1 MISFETWEDRYDSR
15 KSGANSMSCER
26 HSYYLN
32 FVELVRTAA
41 INLRMVAVLFLTSSP
56 LLHAQ
61 HGDSNGE
68 WPSYASD
75 AGSTKYTGLSQIHA
89 DNFSELE
96 IAWRWYSIDAELD
109 LTAALGTAG
118 DDLSFGRLQATPL
131 MIDGVMYMIT
141 ALNQVA
147 ALNAAT
153 GELLWSFDPQA
164 YLSGNSI
171 SPLGYHHRGVAYWSD
186 AGEARILFATNDGYL
201 FSLDASTGEPDTA
214 FAGGRIDL
222 TDSIPRA
229 DRDLLDY
236 ADAVPLG
243 TVSPAIVVGDIL
255 VVNQITSN
263 RPRYKERPPTW
274 IRGYNIRSGELVWT
288 FHSIPQAGEYGVDT
302 WQEESWRYTGNGG
315 VWTQMSADL
324 ELGYI
329 YLPTEAPTNDYYGG
343 HRPGDNLFT
352 QSVVALDAATGERV
366 WHFQMVHHGI
376 WDYDTPAAP
385 NLMDITV
392 DGREIE
398 ALAQVTK
405 QGWAYVFDRAT
416 GVPVWPM
423 PELPVPQGL
432 LPGERTSQTQPFP
445 SKPPAFALQGITEDD
460 LIDFTP
466 ELRAGALE
474 ILDDYVYG
482 PIFTPA
488 SLPDEDTGKRGTI
501 FLPGVGG
508 GANWPGAGFDPETN
522 VLFVPSQNV
531 PYMPFMAALPENESN
546 MRYIRLQNR
555 GVVGPRGLPI
565 LKPPHSTITAFDMN
579 RGEILWQVANGDGM
593 ASVEQNPAV
602 EGLDLPPLG
611 GGGRHPVLVTST
623 LLIHGQNM
631 GYGPQLVAR
640 DKASGQELARIDLP
654 GNPQGAPMSYAV
666 DGRQFIALSVSGTQ
680 TPQLIAF
687 ALPDWKSSDVD

>member
-1 MISFETWEDRYDSR
+1 MAVVLMLVVSEPFHSKYGFQIMR
-15 KSGANSMSCER
+15 KKMSCEPQK
-26 HSYYLN
+26 YPLN
-32 FVELVRTAA
+32 PEELAHGFVGRLLLA
-41 INLRMVAVLFLTSSP
+41 VAFFLMALPVVL
-56 LLHAQ
+56 AQ
-61 HGDSNGE
+61 SGSDNGD

-75 AGSTKYTGLSQIHA
+75 AGSTKYTSLDQINA
-89 DNFSELE
+89 ENFSELE
-96 IAWRWYSIDAELD
+96 IAWRWDSIDAELD
-109 LTAALGTAG
+109 LNAALGSDG

-131 MIDGVMYMIT
+131 MIDGVVYMIT
-141 ALNQVA
+141 GLNQVA
-147 ALNAAT
+147 ALAADT
-153 GELLWSFDPQA
+153 GELIWSFDPQA

-186 AGEARILFATNDGYL
+186 EDNARILFATNDGYL
-201 FSLDASTGEPDTA
+201 FSLNAITGELDTA
-214 FAGGRIDL
+214 FDGGRIDL
-222 TDSIPRA
+222 TEGIPRA
-229 DRDLLDY
+229 DRELLDY
-236 ADAVPLG
+236 AGAVPLG
-243 TVSPAIVVGDIL
+243 TVSPVIVVGDTV

-274 IRGYNIRSGELVWT
+274 VRGFNVRSGELIWT
-288 FHSIPQAGEYGVDT
+288 FHTIPQAGEYGVDT
-302 WQEESWRYTGNGG
+302 WGEESWRYTGNGG

-324 ELGYI
+324 EMGYV

-343 HRPGDNLFT
+343 HRPGDNLFS

-366 WHFQMVHHGI
+366 WHFQMIHHGI

-385 NLMDITV
+385 NLMNITV
-392 DGREIE
+392 DGRPIK

-405 QGWAYVFDRAT
+405 QGWAYVFDRET
-416 GVPVWPM
+416 GVPVWPI
-423 PELPVPQGL
+423 PELPVPAGL
-432 LPGERTSQTQPFP
+432 LPGETTSPTQPFP

-460 LIDFTP
+460 LVDFTP
-466 ELRAGALE
+466 ELRAAAKEVLSG
-474 ILDDYVYG
+474 YVYG

-488 SLPDEDTGKRGTI
+488 SLPDVDTGKRGTI

-508 GANWPGAGFDPETN
+508 GANWPGAGFDPETG
-522 VLFVPSQNV
+522 VLYVPSTNT
-531 PYMPFMAALPENESN
+531 PYVPFMAALPENESN
-546 MRYIRLQNR
+546 MRYVRLQNR
-555 GVVGPRGLPI
+555 GVVGPRGLPL
-565 LKPPHSTITAFDMN
+565 LKPPYSTITAFDMN

-654 GNPQGAPMSYAV
+654 GNPQGAPMSYDV
-666 DGRQFIALSVSGTQ
+666 DGRQFIALSVSGTL

-687 ALPDWKSSDVD
+687 ALPD